1 MKKLLPLL
9 VFLVVGVFL
18 FLSLNSYPNKLP
30 SPLVGKKFPIIEG
43 TDFYSNETVKLND
56 LMDNNLALVNVWAS
70 WCVTCRKEHQV
81 IMNIAK
87 NTNLKLI
94 GINYK
99 DTKSDGEEYLKVMG
113 NPFDEIVF
121 DPNGEIGMEL
131 GVYATPETFLISK
144 EGLIIHKHAGEI
156 TKEIWNENFLPLIN
170 VTES

>member
-1 MKKLLPLL
+1 MKKILPLL

-18 FLSLNSYPNKLP
+18 FLSLNSDPNKLP

-81 IMNIAK
+81 IMNIAE

-131 GVYATPETFLISK
+131 GVYATPETFLISR
-144 EGLIIHKHAGEI
+144 EGLIVHKHIGEI
-156 TKEIWNENFLPLIN
+156 TKEIWNENFLPIIN

>member
-1 MKKLLPLL
+1 MKKILPLL
-9 VFLVVGVFL
+9 VFLVVGVIL
-18 FLSLNSYPNKLP
+18 FLSLNSDPNKLP

-81 IMNIAK
+81 IMNIDK

-99 DTKSDGEEYLKVMG
+99 DTKIDGEEYLKVMG

-131 GVYATPETFLISK
+131 GVYATPETFLISR
-144 EGLIIHKHAGEI
+144 EGLVIHKHVGEI

-170 VTES
+170 LTES

>member
-1 MKKLLPLL
+1 MKKILPLL

-18 FLSLNSYPNKLP
+18 FLSLNSDPNKLP

-81 IMNIAK
+81 IMNIAT
-87 NTNLKLI
+87 NNNLKLI

-99 DTKSDGEEYLKVMG
+99 DTKSDGREYLKVMG

-144 EGLIIHKHAGEI
+144 EGLIIHKHVGEI

>member
-1 MKKLLPLL
+1 MKKILPLI

-18 FLSLNSYPNKLP
+18 FLSLNSDPNKLP

-87 NTNLKLI
+87 NNNLKLI

-99 DTKSDGEEYLKVMG
+99 DTKSDGREYLKVMG

-131 GVYATPETFLISK
+131 GVYATPETFLISR
-144 EGLIIHKHAGEI
+144 EGLIIHKHIGEI

>member
-1 MKKLLPLL
+1 MKKILPLF

-18 FLSLNSYPNKLP
+18 FLSLNSDPNKLP

-99 DTKSDGEEYLKVMG
+99 DTKSDGGEYLKVMG

-131 GVYATPETFLISK
+131 GVYATPETFLISR
-144 EGLIIHKHAGEI
+144 EGLIIHKHIGEI

>member
-1 MKKLLPLL
+1 MKKILPLI
-9 VFLVVGVFL
+9 VFLVGGVFL
-18 FLSLNSYPNKLP
+18 FLSLNSDPNKLP
-30 SPLVGKKFPIIEG
+30 SPLIGKKFPIIEG

-56 LMDNNLALVNVWAS
+56 LMDNKLALVNVWAS

-99 DTKSDGEEYLKVMG
+99 DTKNNGEEYLKVMG

-131 GVYATPETFLISK
+131 GVYATPETFLISR
-144 EGLIIHKHAGEI
+144 EGLIIHKHIGEI
-156 TKEIWNENFLPLIN
+156 TKEIWNEDFLPLIN

>member
-1 MKKLLPLL
+1 MKKILPLL

-18 FLSLNSYPNKLP
+18 FLSLNSDPNKLP

-43 TDFYSNETVKLND
+43 NDFYSNETVKLND

-87 NTNLKLI
+87 NNNLKLI

-131 GVYATPETFLISK
+131 GVYATPETFLISR
-144 EGLIIHKHAGEI
+144 EGLIIHKHIGEI

>member
-1 MKKLLPLL
+1 MKKILPLL

-18 FLSLNSYPNKLP
+18 FLSLNSDPNKLP

-99 DTKSDGEEYLKVMG
+99 DTKSDGEEYLNVMG

-131 GVYATPETFLISK
+131 GVYATPETFLISR
-144 EGLIIHKHAGEI
+144 EGLIIHKHIGEI

-170 VTES
+170 VIES

>member
-1 MKKLLPLL
+1 MKKILPLL

-18 FLSLNSYPNKLP
+18 FLSLNSDPNKLP

-99 DTKSDGEEYLKVMG
+99 DTKNDGEEYLNVMG

-131 GVYATPETFLISK
+131 GVYATPETFLISR
-144 EGLIIHKHAGEI
+144 EGLIIHKHIGEI

>member
-1 MKKLLPLL
+1 MKKILPLI

-18 FLSLNSYPNKLP
+18 FLSLNSDPNKLP
-30 SPLVGKKFPIIEG
+30 SPLIGKKFPIIEG
-43 TDFYSNETVKLND
+43 NDFYSNETVKLND
-56 LMDNNLALVNVWAS
+56 LMDNKLALVNVWAS

-81 IMNIAK
+81 IMSIAE

-131 GVYATPETFLISK
+131 GVYATPETFLISR
-144 EGLIIHKHAGEI
+144 EGLIIHKHIGEI

>member
-1 MKKLLPLL
+1 MKKILPLL

-18 FLSLNSYPNKLP
+18 FLSLNSDPNKLP

-131 GVYATPETFLISK
+131 GVYATPETFLISR
-144 EGLIIHKHAGEI
+144 EGLIIHKHIGEI
-156 TKEIWNENFLPLIN
+156 TKEILNENFLPLIN

>member
-1 MKKLLPLL
+1 MKKILPLL

-18 FLSLNSYPNKLP
+18 FLSLNSDPNKLP

-56 LMDNNLALVNVWAS
+56 LMDNDLALVNVWAS

-99 DTKSDGEEYLKVMG
+99 DTKSDGREYLKVMG

-131 GVYATPETFLISK
+131 GVYATPETFLISR
-144 EGLIIHKHAGEI
+144 EGLIIHKHIGEI

>member
-1 MKKLLPLL
+1 MKKILPLI

-18 FLSLNSYPNKLP
+18 FLSLNSDPNKLP

-43 TDFYSNETVKLND
+43 NDFYSNETVKLND
-56 LMDNNLALVNVWAS
+56 LMDNKLALVNVWAS

-99 DTKSDGEEYLKVMG
+99 DTKSDGREYLKVMG

-144 EGLIIHKHAGEI
+144 EGLIIHKHIGEI
-156 TKEIWNENFLPLIN
+156 TKEIWNEDFLPLIN
-170 VTES
+170 VIES

>member
-1 MKKLLPLL
+1 
-9 VFLVVGVFL
+9 
-18 FLSLNSYPNKLP
+18 
-30 SPLVGKKFPIIEG
+30 
-43 TDFYSNETVKLND
+43 
-56 LMDNNLALVNVWAS
+56 MDYKLALVNVWAS

-131 GVYATPETFLISK
+131 GVYATPETFLISR
-144 EGLIIHKHAGEI
+144 EGLIIHKHIGEI

>member
-1 MKKLLPLL
+1 MKKILPLI

-18 FLSLNSYPNKLP
+18 FLSLNSDPNKLP
-30 SPLVGKKFPIIEG
+30 SPLIGKKFPIIEG

-56 LMDNNLALVNVWAS
+56 LMGNKLALVNVWAS

-99 DTKSDGEEYLKVMG
+99 DTKNDGEEYLKVMG
-113 NPFDEIVF
+113 NPFDKIVF

-131 GVYATPETFLISK
+131 GVYATPETFLISR
-144 EGLIIHKHAGEI
+144 EGLIIHKHIGEI
-156 TKEIWNENFLPLIN
+156 TKEIWNEDFLPLIN

>member
-1 MKKLLPLL
+1 MKKILPLL

-18 FLSLNSYPNKLP
+18 FLSLNSDPNKLP

-99 DTKSDGEEYLKVMG
+99 DTKIDGEEYLKVMG

-131 GVYATPETFLISK
+131 GVYATPETFLISR
-144 EGLIIHKHAGEI
+144 EGLIIHKHIGEI

>member
-1 MKKLLPLL
+1 
-9 VFLVVGVFL
+9 VVGVFL
-18 FLSLNSYPNKLP
+18 FLSLNSDPNKLP

-43 TDFYSNETVKLND
+43 NDFYSNETVKLND
-56 LMDNNLALVNVWAS
+56 LMDNKLALVNVWAS

-99 DTKSDGEEYLKVMG
+99 DTKNDGDEYLKVMG

-131 GVYATPETFLISK
+131 GVYATPETFLISR
-144 EGLIIHKHAGEI
+144 EGLIIHKHIGEI